1 MTKPIELRVTTM
13 GFRSFLA
20 HIRQQTL
27 CLEAVFKAHLR
38 PEQLH
43 GSLASD

>member
-1 MTKPIELRVTTM
+1 M

-20 HIRQQTL
+20 ASKQQTL

-43 GSLASD
+43 GSRASD